1 MLLPTLAIRN
11 LRRRRLRTLLT
22 ILGVAIAI
30 SFTVGILSISEG
42 LMAAFETSMT
52 EAGMDII
59 IVPKEAEAFP
69 YPGVASVG
77 LHCCFS

>member
-59 IVPKEAEAFP
+59 IVPKETEAFP
-69 YPGVASVG
+69 YPDVASVG